1 MHLAK
6 LLVTVLAVS
15 AHGVA
20 TPIVQNPPSELPAGG
35 SGSGLKVAGL
45 RTCTIPNQSDKGWC
59 VIVSECESYVRL
71 RSDFNLTAEEVNFL
85 KRVQC
90 EDDGIE
96 PRICCP
102 EGSGRYVDPHVQ
114 FSRNDRKVRLEDMA
128 KVQPKKHRKRTG
140 APKSGPPAGI
150 GLEEECGKQL
160 VNRIYGGEIAELD
173 EYPWMALLVYNSNEF
188 GCAGALISRRYVLTA
203 AHCVSGAVFEEKK
216 GLKSVRLG
224 EYNTN
229 TEPDCIQEINHVDC
243 ADSAVDVAV
252 ENIIIHPDYNESA
265 RDMQH
270 DIALLRLKQN
280 VRFTHFIMPICLPV
294 QSHNHS
300 ITKAKGAIF
309 TVAGWGRT
317 NLFNKFRWNMA
328 SPIKLKLRVPI
339 VDRGN
344 CSQILQPYG
353 VKLGPKQI
361 CAGGETSK
369 DTCLGDSGGPL
380 MRFDEALLRWVTHGV
395 VSYGFTQCGVKG
407 YPAVYTNV
415 AEYIDWILNVIKN

>member
-173 EYPWMALLVYNSNEF
+173 EYPWMALLVYNSSSHLSSFRQFVVNLTSPVLDEF

-216 GLKSVRLG
+216 GLYVML
-224 EYNTN
+224 
-229 TEPDCIQEINHVDC
+229 
-243 ADSAVDVAV
+243 SAF
-252 ENIIIHPDYNESA
+252 
-265 RDMQH
+265 
-270 DIALLRLKQN
+270 LKQN
-280 VRFTHFIMPICLPV
+280 HILTRFTGFYHVSLGSQCASANTTLTPSLIASRKSIMWTAPIRPW
-294 QSHNHS
+294 
-300 ITKAKGAIF
+300 T
-309 TVAGWGRT
+309 
-317 NLFNKFRWNMA
+317 
-328 SPIKLKLRVPI
+328 
-339 VDRGN
+339 
-344 CSQILQPYG
+344 
-353 VKLGPKQI
+353 
-361 CAGGETSK
+361 
-369 DTCLGDSGGPL
+369 
-380 MRFDEALLRWVTHGV
+380 
-395 VSYGFTQCGVKG
+395 
-407 YPAVYTNV
+407 
-415 AEYIDWILNVIKN
+415 